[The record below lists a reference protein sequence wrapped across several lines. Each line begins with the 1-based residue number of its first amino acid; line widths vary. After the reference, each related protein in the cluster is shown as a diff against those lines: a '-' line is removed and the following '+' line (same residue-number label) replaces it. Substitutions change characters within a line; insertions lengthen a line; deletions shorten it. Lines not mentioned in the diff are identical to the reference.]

1 MERMNPNPTTT
12 TTPLRAVFESA
23 RQFGLG
29 DDQILRTFD
38 ETLGAVDQDATVS
51 EYIDELSGALA
62 RRILAMERDRSLRD
76 R

>member
-1 MERMNPNPTTT
+1 MERMEFNSTRTI
-12 TTPLRAVFESA
+12 PLRAMFESA
-23 RQFGLG
+23 RQFGLS

-38 ETLGAVDQDATVS
+38 ETLGVVGEDATVS
-51 EYIDELSGALA
+51 EFLDELSGALA